1 MDGKFQREADAE
13 MEVSYDSTSDMVT
26 IEGDLMVPLPVY
38 NYARYIKEA
47 CVC

>member
-1 MDGKFQREADAE
+1 
-13 MEVSYDSTSDMVT
+13 MEVSYDSSSDLVT

-47 CVC
+47 CVCWTPSGIRCCAD